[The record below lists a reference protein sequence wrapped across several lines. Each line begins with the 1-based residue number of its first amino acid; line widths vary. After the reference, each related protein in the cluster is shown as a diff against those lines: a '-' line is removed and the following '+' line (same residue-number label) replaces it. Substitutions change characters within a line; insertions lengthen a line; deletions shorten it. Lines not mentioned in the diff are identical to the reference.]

1 MSNYII
7 TLSGVSTKDSHLSNL
22 LNNCEMDL
30 EFTPEEFAVFQKA
43 VKVHKEK
50 PESAEYYDM
59 TDECMNLIYYKL
71 DEYYAKLRKVVRL
84 ERVET
89 PFIMFE
95 SWGMDSAMC

>member
-7 TLSGVSTKDSHLSNL
+7 TLSGVSTEDSHLSNL
-22 LNNCEMDL
+22 LSSGEMDL
-30 EFTPEEFAVFQKA
+30 EFTPEEFAVFQKS
-43 VKVHKEK
+43 VRVRNER
-50 PESAEYYDM
+50 PESKESYDLA
-59 TDECMNLIYYKL
+59 DECMNLIYKKL

-84 ERVET
+84 EHFET